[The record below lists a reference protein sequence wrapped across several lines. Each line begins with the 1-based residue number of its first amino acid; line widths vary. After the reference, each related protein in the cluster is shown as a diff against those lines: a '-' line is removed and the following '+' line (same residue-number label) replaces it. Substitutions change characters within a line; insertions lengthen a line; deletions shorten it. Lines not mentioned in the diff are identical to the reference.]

1 MSKRKP
7 LSDNPKPAVRAKLV
21 AFAHYYRGHSDAKVR
36 GNSKACYQLVSDRA
50 SDATAESMGSL
61 YLNHPIVQEILQ
73 ESAERLTRQADIT
86 QAEVLAELA
95 KMAFFDIRN
104 LFHGNGTP
112 KAINELDD
120 ATAAAIAGL
129 DTVNIGNSD
138 TGIGQILKYKLAD
151 KKGALELIGKNLKMW
166 TDKVDVSNPDGS
178 LAHRDVPDEELDA
191 RISELERQV
200 GRGQ

>member
-73 ESAERLTRQADIT
+73 ESAQRLIEEADINQAMVLQGIVKNIRRCE
-86 QAEVLAELA
+86 QAEPVRDRSGELVYVTTDQGEVA
-95 KMAFFDIRN
+95 PAYKY
-104 LFHGNGTP
+104 
-112 KAINELDD
+112 D
-120 ATAAAIAGL
+120 AT
-129 DTVNIGNSD
+129 N
-138 TGIGQILKYKLAD
+138 
-151 KKGALELIGKNLKMW
+151 ALRGYELLGKNLKMW